1 MQSRPAMDR
10 VRAGIGLLAAAAIL
24 TVSPALEAATWY
36 VATDGSDTTGDG
48 SSANPWATVTR
59 AVDNA
64 AGGDEI
70 VVRPGVYYGRQRL
83 RRQFDTPVHVRSEVP
98 YAAKLR
104 HDAGAA
110 LISFYGRNIVVEGFD
125 IAHASGNTGGLVI
138 QVQDLRGD
146 VAGSAG
152 GTDPVVS
159 GIEFRNNIIHSS
171 TNNDLL
177 KINNGAENIV
187 VEGNLFFN
195 QAGSDEHIDVNSV
208 VGVTVQ
214 DNVFFNTSARP
225 DTSSFVVVKDSNGS
239 SDAVL
244 GTRDV
249 TIRRNVFLNWYG
261 SGGQSFVRVGEDG
274 TSNFEAVDVL
284 VENNLMLGNSPDLM
298 RTPFTVQGARDVEFR
313 NNTVVGDMP
322 SRSFAARLFAGGSN
336 PASED
341 LRFFNNVWSDPTGTM
356 GSEAYTGVDL
366 FDSPPGDI
374 ASIVLD
380 NNLYYNGGGTIPQDP
395 TQSVTIADDANAR
408 IGDPQ
413 LPDSAGVVVPV
424 WNGTAFADGSSSI
437 RDVFVNLVEAH
448 AVPAPGSPIV
458 DAADPA
464 TSAADDILGLARGLA
479 PDLGAFETGSDTDL
493 LFANSFET

>member
-1 MQSRPAMDR
+1 MQSGTRNLRAPAR
-10 VRAGIGLLAAAAIL
+10 VGLLAAAAIG
-24 TVSPALEAATWY
+24 VGSSALEAATWY
-36 VATDGSDTTGDG
+36 VALDGSDASGDG
-48 SSANPWATVTR
+48 SSGNPWATITH

-70 VVRPGVYYGRQRL
+70 VVRPGVYNGRQRL
-83 RRQFDTPVHVRSEVP
+83 RQQFDTPVRVRAEVP
-98 YAAKLR
+98 YTAKLR
-104 HDAGAA
+104 HDGGAA

-138 QVQDLRGD
+138 QVQDLLGD
-146 VAGSAG
+146 VGGSAG

-159 GIEFRNNIIHSS
+159 GIVFRNNIIHSS

-177 KINNGAENIV
+177 KINNGAENIT

-195 QAGSDEHIDVNSV
+195 QAGSDEHMDVNSV
-208 VGVTVQ
+208 IGVTVQ

-225 DTSSFVVVKDSNGS
+225 DTSSFIVVKDSNGS
-239 SDAVL
+239 SDSVL

-274 TSNFEAVDVL
+274 TSFFEAIGVR

-298 RTPFTVQGARDVEFR
+298 RTPFTVQGASDVEFR

-322 SRSFAARLFAGGSN
+322 SRSFAARLFAAGSN
-336 PASED
+336 RANED

-356 GSEAYTGVDL
+356 GGEAYTGVDL
-366 FDSPPGDI
+366 FDSPPGDV

-380 NNLYYNGGGTIPQDP
+380 NNLYHNGGSTIPQDP

-408 IGDPQ
+408 VGDPR
-413 LPDSAGVVVPV
+413 LPDPAGVVVPV
-424 WNGTAFADGSSSI
+424 WNGTAFADGSPSI
-437 RDVFVNLVEAH
+437 REVFVNLVEGY
-448 AVPAPGSPIV
+448 AVPAPASPIV

-464 TSAADDILGLARGLA
+464 TSAADDILGRARGPA
-479 PDLGAFETGSDTDL
+479 PDVGALESGPVTL
-493 LFANSFET
+493 LFADGFET